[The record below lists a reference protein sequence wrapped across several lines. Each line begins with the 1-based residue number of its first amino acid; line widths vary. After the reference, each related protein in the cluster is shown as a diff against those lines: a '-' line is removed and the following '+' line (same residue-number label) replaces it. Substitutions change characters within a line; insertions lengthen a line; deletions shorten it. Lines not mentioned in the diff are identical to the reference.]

1 MGKLFQEKRSK
12 DPKYG
17 LPRQDRFESIW
28 WKLERTRPASVWGI
42 VI

>member
-17 LPRQDRFESIW
+17 LPRQDKDVNQS
-28 WKLERTRPASVWGI
+28 GGN
-42 VI
+42 